1 MNYNM
6 KRQIIFLPIALFL
19 FFGTVEQLYA
29 QKRHEFSISTG
40 GGFSKMNF
48 MEIAGEKNFGFSG
61 NFGLGYHFF
70 FTTEFGIG
78 TGAELALYNT
88 NFKMNKY
95 DVNSMAID
103 IVGDDFEFR
112 STISGYS
119 ENERVTLLKIPL
131 MLQIQSGGKQ
141 QYYMAVGGKVGF
153 PLNGKFNSTISSLYN
168 SGYYEYENSI
178 YDSQEFLGFGKFINK
193 KYEGDLTFKTTFFIS
208 IEAGLK
214 SRISEKSFLYFGAY
228 LDYGLNNIIDA
239 PTEPSPFA
247 EYNVDNKPPFKVNS
261 VLISQYGLGNDT
273 SPQLF
278 ADKVKPMAMGLKMR
292 LAF

>member
-1 MNYNM
+1 M
-6 KRQIIFLPIALFL
+6 KRQIIILPIAFFL
-19 FFGTVEQLYA
+19 LIGTVGQLYA

-40 GGFSKMNF
+40 GGVSKLNF
-48 MEIAGEKNFGFSG
+48 LEIAGERNFGFSG

-70 FTTEFGIG
+70 FTQEFGIG

-88 NFKMNKY
+88 QFKMNEY
-95 DVNSMAID
+95 DVNSMAADID
-103 IVGDDFEFR
+103 GDDFEFR

-119 ENERVTLLKIPL
+119 ENQSIMLLKIPL
-131 MLQIQSGGKQ
+131 MLQVQSGGSQ
-141 QYYMAVGGKVGF
+141 QFYMAAGGKVGF
-153 PLNGKFNSTISSLYN
+153 PLSGKYKSTISSLYN
-168 SGYYEYENSI
+168 SGYYEHENAL
-178 YDSQEFLGFGKFINK
+178 YDSQEFLGFGKFTNK
-193 KYEGDLTFKTTFFIS
+193 KYEGDLSYKMSFFVS

-214 SRISEKSFLYFGAY
+214 SQIGEKTYLYFGAY
-228 LDYGLNNIIDA
+228 LDYGINNIIDA

-247 EYNVDNKPPFKVNS
+247 EYNADNKPPFRVNS

-278 ADKVKPMAMGLKMR
+278 ADKVKPMAVGLKLR